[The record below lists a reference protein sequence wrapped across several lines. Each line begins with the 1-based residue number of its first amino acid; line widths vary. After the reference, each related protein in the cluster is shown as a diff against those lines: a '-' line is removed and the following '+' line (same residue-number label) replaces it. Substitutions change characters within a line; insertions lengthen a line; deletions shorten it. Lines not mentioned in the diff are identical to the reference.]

1 MITFP
6 SLNIELQINPVA
18 LTIGNIEIYWYAII
32 IVVAI
37 IMALEV
43 MKINDNKFGIRFN
56 TIIDLAVYLIPI
68 SFIGARIYY
77 VLFNPQAFIE
87 EPMQVFNLRNR
98 WNCNIWSRYSR
109 CNYLHSIL
117 QKKKTKM
124 FRLVRLYSPKL
135 SIGTGNWK
143 MGKLYK
149 PRGVWNAN

>member
-37 IMALEV
+37 IMALGV

-77 VLFNPQAFIE
+77 ILFKYFDAYA
-87 EPMQVFNLRNR
+87 L
-98 WNCNIWSRYSR
+98 
-109 CNYLHSIL
+109 L
-117 QKKKTKM
+117 T
-124 FRLVRLYSPKL
+124 
-135 SIGTGNWK
+135 
-143 MGKLYK
+143 LYK
-149 PRGVWNAN
+149 SAISCIE